1 MSSNR
6 PADFDRDS
14 EIAASAGQRAAA
26 FAVHIFT
33 ALGAGLAF
41 LALVSAVRANWT
53 SMFWILGLALIVDAV
68 DGSLARAVNVAGKLP
83 RWSGDSLDFVVDFTT
98 YVFVPAYAIAG
109 SGLLPPTAA
118 VPLGAL
124 IVVAGALYFAD
135 RRMKTSDNYFRG
147 FPVLWNVAAFYLFLI
162 KPAPWIAAIGII
174 LLVAL
179 TFVPFHFIHPVRV
192 RRWRVANVSLMVIWS
207 GLAAWT
213 VAKALDPP
221 AWITLGLC
229 GIAIYFIAAGLLR
242 SAEGNGMPDA

>member
-1 MSSNR
+1 MPWTAVWRGQSMSPANCRAGPGTVSILWSISPLTYSCR
-6 PADFDRDS
+6 PMPS
-14 EIAASAGQRAAA
+14 
-26 FAVHIFT
+26 
-33 ALGAGLAF
+33 
-41 LALVSAVRANWT
+41 
-53 SMFWILGLALIVDAV
+53 
-68 DGSLARAVNVAGKLP
+68 
-83 RWSGDSLDFVVDFTT
+83 
-98 YVFVPAYAIAG
+98 
-109 SGLLPPTAA
+109 PTAA